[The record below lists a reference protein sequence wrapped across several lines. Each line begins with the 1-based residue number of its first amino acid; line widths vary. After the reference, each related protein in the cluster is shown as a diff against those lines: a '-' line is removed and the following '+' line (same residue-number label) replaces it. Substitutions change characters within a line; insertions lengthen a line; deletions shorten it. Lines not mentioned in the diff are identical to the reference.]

1 MNERVNRIYSHL
13 SEPVD
18 VIVLCNDTE
27 PYLDLAFFYITGYE
41 TGLFEASM
49 AFLYPDGSCRVIVSA
64 LEETSASKGSI
75 PYDVFTKKDDYAAL
89 IDEHLKGAK
98 RIGINAS
105 GLVYSRYRR
114 IRDHAPDAQI
124 VDCSDAIVRARS
136 VKDAEEIERIRGACR
151 ISSTVAEKIPSFI
164 RDGVREDEVAAEM
177 EYLMRKLGAD
187 GPSFATNASFGAN
200 AAEPHYMSG
209 RDTIRKDVFTLFDF
223 GATYR
228 RYVSDVTRTFF
239 FGRAS
244 QKDRDM
250 YETVLEAQ
258 RLSLEVIEPGQP
270 MSVPH
275 IVAADYIDAS
285 PFKGRFIHSLGHA
298 IGLSVHENLRFS
310 PFEETIAEPGMVMTV
325 EPGVYLPG
333 YGGVRIEDDVLITKK
348 GIEILTT
355 APRDFL
361 EL

>member
-114 IRDHAPDAQI
+114 IRDHAPDAKI

-136 VKDAEEIERIRGACR
+136 VKDARGDR
-151 ISSTVAEKIPSFI
+151 THPRRMPHFVYRGGKDPVVHT
-164 RDGVREDEVAAEM
+164 RRRVREDEVAAEM

-209 RDTIRKDVFTLFDF
+209 RDTIRKDVLPSLTLAPRTA
-223 GATYR
+223 ATFQTSRGPSSLGVRPKRTVTCTR
-228 RYVSDVTRTFF
+228 RCSRHS
-239 FGRAS
+239 AS
-244 QKDRDM
+244 
-250 YETVLEAQ
+250 A
-258 RLSLEVIEPGQP
+258 LSVIEPGQP
-270 MSVPH
+270 
-275 IVAADYIDAS
+275 
-285 PFKGRFIHSLGHA
+285 
-298 IGLSVHENLRFS
+298 
-310 PFEETIAEPGMVMTV
+310 
-325 EPGVYLPG
+325 
-333 YGGVRIEDDVLITKK
+333 
-348 GIEILTT
+348 
-355 APRDFL
+355 
-361 EL
+361 